1 MNALAQIDAQR
12 GEQHSAQRVSPLPML
27 TFDLPLPPSANAL
40 FANVRGKGRVKTAE
54 YKAWIE
60 EARWHVLTAWRTQGK
75 PEVGAQT
82 PMRLSL
88 RLGLVGRRRDAG
100 NCLKAIEDIL
110 VRELPIPD
118 DRYNDR
124 IVILRDETIPNIAR
138 VTIGP
143 LSASVPLFASAPDTG

>member
-1 MNALAQIDAQR
+1 M
-12 GEQHSAQRVSPLPML
+12 SAHL

-60 EARWHVLTAWRTQGK
+60 EARWHIITAWRTAGQ
-75 PEVGAQT
+75 PEVGRDT

-88 RLGLVGRRRDAG
+88 RLGLTGRRRDLG
-100 NCLKAIEDIL
+100 NCLKAVEDVL

-118 DRYNDR
+118 DRYTDR
-124 IVILRDETIPNIAR
+124 IVIIRDETIPGIAR
-138 VTIGP
+138 VCIAP
-143 LSASVPLFASAPDTG
+143 LYASVSVNADTS

>member
-1 MNALAQIDAQR
+1 MTACAQINAAQ
-12 GEQHSAQRVSPLPML
+12 QAPLP
-27 TFDLPLPPSANAL
+27 TIAFDLPLPPSANGL
-40 FANVRGKGRVKTAE
+40 FANVRGKGRVKTPK

-60 EARWHVLTAWRTQGK
+60 EARWHVLSAWRAQGK

-118 DRYNDR
+118 DRYNDS
-124 IVILRDETIPNIAR
+124 IVILRDETIPGFAR
-138 VTIGP
+138 VSISP
-143 LSASVPLFASAPDTG
+143 LYASVTRHDTS

>member
-1 MNALAQIDAQR
+1 MTALSITAPEPQ
-12 GEQHSAQRVSPLPML
+12 SLPAWPRPPL

-40 FANVRGKGRVKTAE
+40 FANVRGKGRVKTPE
-54 YKAWIE
+54 YKAWIA
-60 EARWHVLTAWRTQGK
+60 EARWHVLSAWRAQGK
-75 PEVGAQT
+75 PEVGKDT

-110 VRELPIPD
+110 ARELPIPD

-124 IVILRDETIPNIAR
+124 IVIIRDETIPGIAR
-138 VTIGP
+138 VTISP
-143 LSASVPLFASAPDTG
+143 LYATATAAPHDTG